1 MLATID
7 LDDHAPF
14 EADEIKNKGLK
25 RYLSAK
31 FEKRQSPV
39 AEKSP
44 HGRVGV
50 GRVMAHLLCESAD
63 ALGGWSM
70 AWRLRHEPLTRRG
83 ARATLSPR
91 GGGETGANPFYPR
104 IGISTYSAPFDV
116 SLSCTNVGEPG
127 SASFSTATS
136 PSIWAA
142 MSSRERELNP
152 IS

>member
-14 EADEIKNKGLK
+14 EADEIKNEGLK

-39 AEKSP
+39 AEQSP
-44 HGRVGV
+44 HGRFGV

-70 AWRLRHEPLTRRG
+70 AWRLRHEPLPRRA
-83 ARATLSPR
+83 ARAPR
-91 GGGETGANPFYPR
+91 SHGEREDTARNAFYTR

-142 MSSRERELNP
+142 MSSR
-152 IS
+152 